1 MKLLTMAIAA
11 VNNIQQAH
19 AVDNN
24 GNDKKEPC
32 NDQHSS
38 SSTKCSQKDTPPFI
52 LPHLTSS
59 LKVQQ
64 FMNKK
69 GMNRTV

>member
-24 GNDKKEPC
+24 GNDKKKPC
-32 NDQHSS
+32 NVQHSS
-38 SSTKCSQKDTPPFI
+38 SSTKCSHKDTTPFV
-52 LPHLTSS
+52 LP
-59 LKVQQ
+59 
-64 FMNKK
+64 FP
-69 GMNRTV
+69 